1 MQPLWQLS
9 ATEQA
14 IGISSGAFTSADV
27 MDSVLARI
35 AIADKDVNAI
45 ADINPEAARQAAAA
59 ADIAV
64 SRGDPLGPLHGVP
77 FTVKVNVDV
86 SGLSTNNGVPA
97 FQKIIATDNSPV
109 VQNLVNAG
117 AVIAGRTN
125 TPEF

>member
-14 IGISSGAFTSADV
+14 IGISSGAFTSAAV
-27 MDSVLARI
+27 MDSVLERI

-64 SRGDPLGPLHGVP
+64 SRGDPLGPLPGYP
-77 FTVKVNVDV
+77 
-86 SGLSTNNGVPA
+86 SRSRST
-97 FQKIIATDNSPV
+97 
-109 VQNLVNAG
+109 
-117 AVIAGRTN
+117 
-125 TPEF
+125 